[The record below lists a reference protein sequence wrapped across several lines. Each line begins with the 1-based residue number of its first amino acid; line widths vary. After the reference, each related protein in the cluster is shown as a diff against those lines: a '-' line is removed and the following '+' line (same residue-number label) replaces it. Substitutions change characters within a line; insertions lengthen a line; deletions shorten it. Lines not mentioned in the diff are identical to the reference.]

1 LARAVI
7 GDPQPA
13 VAPLCHPPAGLW
25 RLDMAQAVPL
35 LWLLL
40 GASLFGVITR
50 VAIPRNQ
57 FHIH

>member
-1 LARAVI
+1 
-7 GDPQPA
+7 
-13 VAPLCHPPAGLW
+13 
-25 RLDMAQAVPL
+25 MAQAVPL

-57 FHIH
+57 FHIHMIDRHAQSRCTG